1 MPILQKLIIYMLLRN
16 KLNSNILSCHS
27 WTCHSAQGILSR
39 TFDTNLKRNELEKLY
54 YKIHWNHHSEF
65 LVSNKKWHDQFLKD
79 LKSHRCHRE
88 HTGTLLGYISKRKT
102 FSFSQR
108 RPLLTLGRARRS
120 CFGQSTSRNYCLRC
134 KKLAPNRRSSGR
146 GRGWTRGEEGED
158 TTGREGGS
166 LSYFDSWETIC
177 SELKNK
183 ENIAV
188 NKRLK
193 TIPNEFECCL
203 VKLSGCLMRRNCF

>member
-1 MPILQKLIIYMLLRN
+1 M
-16 KLNSNILSCHS
+16 
-27 WTCHSAQGILSR
+27 
-39 TFDTNLKRNELEKLY
+39 
-54 YKIHWNHHSEF
+54 
-65 LVSNKKWHDQFLKD
+65 VSYKKWHDHFLKD
-79 LKSHRCHRE
+79 LKSHRYHRE

-102 FSFSQR
+102 FSSSQR

-166 LSYFDSWETIC
+166 LSYFDSCETIC
-177 SELKNK
+177 SALKNK
-183 ENIAV
+183 QNIAV
-188 NKRLK
+188 NKRMKTEEKILFWEYLSLFKIKKKDWSCILK
-193 TIPNEFECCL
+193 ALGYLKKILLL
-203 VKLSGCLMRRNCF
+203 VISFVIFKIIYEVNDKILLIYDISFISFNFKKENWFLIYT